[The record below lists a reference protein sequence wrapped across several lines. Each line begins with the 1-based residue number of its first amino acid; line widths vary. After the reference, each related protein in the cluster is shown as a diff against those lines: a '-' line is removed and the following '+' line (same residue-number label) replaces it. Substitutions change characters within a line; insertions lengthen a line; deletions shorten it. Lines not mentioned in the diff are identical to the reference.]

1 LQSAGDGVPAPGP
14 ANEPGPA
21 EDTLVVEEPLLRVSS
36 DARPADGGTLAA
48 GGTPASLPAPPAGR
62 LAWLDAL
69 RGFAA
74 LCVVFDHAS
83 GLVLYRLHQFLYQ
96 WFDFG
101 RYGVFVFFMV
111 SGYIIPASLERKGSV
126 REFWIGRAF
135 RLYPLYALSI
145 AAVAVMYFL
154 GLGTGYGAQRD
165 WLRSVTSWPAMIP
178 NFLSGPN
185 VPNVTWTLSYEMA
198 FYLLLAA
205 LFTVRAH
212 RHSGSYALACGII
225 VCAVGGKL
233 PMNMLDHGRGIVDP
247 TTVNVVIDVLVLA
260 GVGLAVAAA
269 RGSAL
274 SHAGSWLAALICLF
288 VLTVNQNGYP
298 YPWSAYSILAFMFT
312 GTLVYRAEQ
321 GQARK
326 LEAAMAA
333 AAVVTMTVAGA
344 FWWGTRYPTWNL
356 GTQWHY
362 QYFTSVAGAALT
374 FAAGLA
380 LRHRRFP
387 RVMSWLGMISY
398 SVYMTHPLV
407 INAYAS
413 IPALAARGKP
423 LWLQALLALALL
435 AVIVSLAAVTY
446 YFVEKP
452 MQRLGRRVA
461 RRYRDP
467 AGPAPAL
474 GAPNARPA
482 G

>member
-1 LQSAGDGVPAPGP
+1 MPGRGSKP
-14 ANEPGPA
+14 SQA
-21 EDTLVVEEPLLRVSS
+21 EDTLVVEEPLIASG
-36 DARPADGGTLAA
+36 DTRPAGE
-48 GGTPASLPAPPAGR
+48 PVPAPAPALSAGR

-74 LCVVFDHAS
+74 LCVVFDHS
-83 GLVLYRLHQFLYQ
+83 SLLVLYRLHHLLYR

-101 RYGVFVFFMV
+101 RYGVFVFFLV

-135 RLYPLYALSI
+135 RLYPMYALSI
-145 AAVAVMYFL
+145 TAVLLLYFL
-154 GLGTGYGAQRD
+154 GFGTAYAAQHD
-165 WLRSVTSWPAMIP
+165 WLRSITSWPAMIP

-212 RHSGSYALACGII
+212 RHSGSYALGCGII

-233 PMNMLDHGRGIVDP
+233 PMSMLDHGRGIFDP
-247 TTVNVVIDVLVLA
+247 TSVNIVIDVLVLA

-269 RGSAL
+269 KGSAL
-274 SHAGSWLAALICLF
+274 SHAGSWLAALIGLF

-321 GQARK
+321 GQVRK

-333 AAVVTMTVAGA
+333 AAVMTMTVAGA
-344 FWWGTRYPTWNL
+344 FWWGTRYPTWDL

-374 FAAGLA
+374 FAVGLA
-380 LRHRRFP
+380 VRHRRFP
-387 RVMSWLGMISY
+387 RVVPWLGMISY

-407 INAYAS
+407 IDAYAS
-413 IPALAARGKP
+413 IPALAHGPKP
-423 LWLQALLALALL
+423 VWLQALLALALL
-435 AVIVSLAAVTY
+435 SVIVGTAAVTY
-446 YFVEKP
+446 YFVERP
-452 MQRLGRRVA
+452 MQRLGRKVA
-461 RRYRDP
+461 RRYRDS
-467 AGPAPAL
+467 AES
-474 GAPNARPA
+474 ARPLA
-482 G
+482 TESGQAAR

>member
-1 LQSAGDGVPAPGP
+1 
-14 ANEPGPA
+14 
-21 EDTLVVEEPLLRVSS
+21 VVEEPLLAQDDR
-36 DARPADGGTLAA
+36 RPAGRSVPAA
-48 GGTPASLPAPPAGR
+48 ATGPSASARR

-74 LCVVFDHAS
+74 LCVVFDHS
-83 GLVLYRLHQFLYQ
+83 SSLVMYRLHQYLYH

-101 RYGVFVFFMV
+101 RYGVFVFFLV

-135 RLYPLYALSI
+135 RLYPMYAQSVS
-145 AAVAVMYFL
+145 AVLLLYFL
-154 GLGTGYGAQRD
+154 GFGTAYAAQQD

-205 LFTVRAH
+205 LFTLRAH

-225 VCAVGGKL
+225 ICAVGGKL
-233 PMNMLDHGRGIVDP
+233 PMSMLDHGRGIFGP
-247 TTVNVVIDVLVLA
+247 TSVNIVIDVVILA
-260 GVGLAVAAA
+260 GVGLAVAAG

-274 SHAGSWLAALICLF
+274 RGAGSWLAALTCLF
-288 VLTVNQNGYP
+288 VLTVNQDGYP

-321 GQARK
+321 GQVRK
-326 LEAAMAA
+326 PEAAVAA
-333 AAVVTMTVAGA
+333 VAVVTMTVAGA
-344 FWWGTRYPTWNL
+344 FWWGTRFPTWNL

-374 FAAGLA
+374 FAVGLA
-380 LRHRRFP
+380 LRNRRFP
-387 RVMSWLGMISY
+387 RVMPWLGMISY

-413 IPALAARGKP
+413 IPALAHGSKP
-423 LWLQALLALALL
+423 FWLQALLAAAML
-435 AVIVSLAAVTY
+435 AVIVGLAAVTY

-452 MQRLGRRVA
+452 MQRLGRKVA
-461 RRYRDP
+461 RRYRDSAESPRPLGAESVQP
-467 AGPAPAL
+467 AG
-474 GAPNARPA
+474 
-482 G
+482 

>member
-1 LQSAGDGVPAPGP
+1 MPGHGS
-14 ANEPGPA
+14 EPSQA
-21 EDTLVVEEPLLRVSS
+21 EDTLVVSDPLRREQ
-36 DARPADGGTLAA
+36 DTH
-48 GGTPASLPAPPAGR
+48 PASGPIPVPARPAGR

-74 LCVVFDHAS
+74 LCVVFDHS
-83 GLVLYRLHQFLYQ
+83 SVLVLYRLHLFLYR

-101 RYGVFVFFMV
+101 RYGVFVFFLV

-135 RLYPLYALSI
+135 RLYPMFALSI
-145 AAVAVMYFL
+145 GGVLLLYFL
-154 GLGTGYGAQRD
+154 GFGTAYDAQHD

-205 LFTVRAH
+205 LFSVRVH

-233 PMNMLDHGRGIVDP
+233 PMGMLDHGRGIFGP
-247 TTVNVVIDVLVLA
+247 TSVNIVIDLLVLA
-260 GVGLAVAAA
+260 GVGLAVAQG
-269 RGSAL
+269 RDSVL

-288 VLTVNQNGYP
+288 VLTVNQDGYP

-321 GQARK
+321 GQVGK
-326 LEAAMAA
+326 VEAGMAA
-333 AAVVTMTVAGA
+333 AATVTMTVAGA

-374 FAAGLA
+374 FAVGLA
-380 LRHRRFP
+380 VKNRRFP
-387 RVMSWLGMISY
+387 RVLPWLGMISY

-413 IPALAARGKP
+413 IPALAHGFKP

-435 AVIVSLAAVTY
+435 GVIVGIASVTY
-446 YFVEKP
+446 YFVERP
-452 MQRLGRRVA
+452 MQRLGRKVA
-461 RRYRDP
+461 RRYRDS
-467 AGPAPAL
+467 AESQRAL
-474 GAPNARPA
+474 GPESARA
-482 G
+482 AT

>member
-1 LQSAGDGVPAPGP
+1 MPSRGD
-14 ANEPGPA
+14 EPSLA
-21 EDTLVVEEPLLRVSS
+21 EDTLAVREPLLAAS
-36 DARPADGGTLAA
+36 DAQRASGPVPTAAPAR
-48 GGTPASLPAPPAGR
+48 SAGR

-74 LCVVFDHAS
+74 LCVVFDHSS
-83 GLVLYRLHQFLYQ
+83 GLVLYRLHQLLYQ

-101 RYGVFVFFMV
+101 RYGVFVFFLV

-135 RLYPLYALSI
+135 RLYPMYALSI
-145 AAVAVMYFL
+145 TAVLLLY
-154 GLGTGYGAQRD
+154 GLGFGTAYAAQRD

-212 RHSGSYALACGII
+212 RHSGSYALGCGII

-233 PMNMLDHGRGIVDP
+233 PMDMLDHGHGIFDA
-247 TTVNVVIDVLVLA
+247 TSVNVVIDVLILA
-260 GVGLAVAAA
+260 GVGLAVAAT
-269 RGSAL
+269 RGTAL

-321 GQARK
+321 GQVRK
-326 LEAAMAA
+326 AEAAMAA

-344 FWWGTRYPTWNL
+344 FWWGTRFPTWNL

-374 FAAGLA
+374 FAVGLA
-380 LRHRRFP
+380 VRNRRVP
-387 RVMSWLGMISY
+387 GVLAWLGMISY

-413 IPALAARGKP
+413 IPALAHGSKP
-423 LWLQALLALALL
+423 LWLRALL
-435 AVIVSLAAVTY
+435 AVAMLTTILGLAAATY
-446 YFVEKP
+446 YFVERP
-452 MQRLGRRVA
+452 MQRLGRKVA
-461 RRYRDP
+461 RRYRDSAEP
-467 AGPAPAL
+467 SLAL
-474 GAPNARPA
+474 GAERPQPA